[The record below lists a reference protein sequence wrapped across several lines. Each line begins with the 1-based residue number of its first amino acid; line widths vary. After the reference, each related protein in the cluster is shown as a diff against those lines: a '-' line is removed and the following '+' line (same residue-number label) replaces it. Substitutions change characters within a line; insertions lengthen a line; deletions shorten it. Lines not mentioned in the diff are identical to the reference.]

1 MLAFV
6 KSHYAG
12 VLVCS
17 IIAIAAG
24 ALAQRYQAP
33 VMLFALLLGLALHF
47 LYESKSHQP
56 GIDFCSKNVL
66 RFAVALLGIRIAF
79 ADIVSLGLMPPLIVI
94 ASMGLTI
101 FFGILLARLLGLPK
115 VFGVLSGG
123 AVAVCGVSAAAA
135 ISTVLPKKAGQ
146 EKFFALTVISITALS
161 TLAMLTYPLITDF
174 LALGDEQAGVFIG
187 GAIHDVAQVVGAG
200 YSVSTEAGDI
210 ATYIKLLR
218 VALLLPIVVMIF
230 FAFKEQDSRLSGGVT
245 GFVPGFLVAFFLLA
259 LVNNLGFIPAVLAEV
274 IRQVSSA
281 ALVLAMVAIGVK
293 TSLKQVVSVG
303 WKPVFLMTAETV
315 FFALL
320 ILAGI
325 FFNCLMATKPG

>member
-6 KSHYAG
+6 KSHYSG
-12 VLVCS
+12 IFVCAV
-17 IIAIAAG
+17 IAVAAS

-47 LYESKSHQP
+47 LYESKGHRP
-56 GIDFCSKNVL
+56 GIDFCSKHVL
-66 RFAVALLGIRIAF
+66 RIAVALLGVRIAF
-79 ADIVSLGLMPPLIVI
+79 ADIVSLGVMPPLIVVG
-94 ASMGLTI
+94 SMALTV

-135 ISTVLPKKAGQ
+135 ISTVLPKKAQQ

-174 LALGDEQAGVFIG
+174 LALDDKQAGVFIG

-200 YSVSTEAGDI
+200 YSVSTQTGDI

-230 FAFKEQDSRLSGGVT
+230 FAFREKSSSLSGGVT
-245 GFVPGFLVAFFLLA
+245 GLVPGFLIAFLLLA
-259 LVNNLGFIPAVLAEV
+259 LANNLGFIPAALAEV
-274 IRQVSSA
+274 IKNVSGG

-303 WKPVFLMTAETV
+303 WKPVLLMTFETV

-325 FFNCLMATKPG
+325 FATA